1 MRLLIVGPPGAG
13 KGSQAAGLAA
23 QLGVPA
29 ISTGDL
35 FRDNVARGTE
45 LGRRVQA
52 IMLAGEY
59 VPDSLTNDLVR
70 HRLTEPDA
78 ATGFILDGY
87 PRTNDQVSE
96 LDRMLAAR
104 SASVDA
110 VIHLV
115 VDPES
120 IVDRLAHRAHEQG
133 RADDHPDAVRTRL
146 QVYTTLTEPIIAVY
160 RERGLVRD
168 VNGLGTREEVAE
180 RLHHAL
186 RSNAG
191 GHAR

>member
-13 KGSQAAGLAA
+13 KGSQAVGLAA
-23 QLGVPA
+23 QVGVPA

-45 LGRRVQA
+45 LGLRVQA

-70 HRLTEPDA
+70 ARLTEPDA

-87 PRTNDQVSE
+87 PRTHEQVSE
-96 LDRMLAAR
+96 LDRMLAQR

-115 VDPES
+115 VDPET
-120 IVDRLAHRAHEQG
+120 IVERLAHRAHEQG
-133 RADDHPDAVRTRL
+133 RADDHPEAVRTRL
-146 QVYTTLTEPIIAVY
+146 QVYATLTEPILSVY
-160 RERGLVRD
+160 RDRGLLRD
-168 VNGLGTREEVAE
+168 VDGFGTREEVAQ
-180 RLHHAL
+180 RLHRAL
-186 RSNAG
+186 GANVG